1 MPTCWDDVHS
11 APEEGDNDD
20 SSISGSE
27 GLDDDALSVQFR
39 REVTVDTMLAE
50 HREVR
55 ILISLSLQNYY

>member
-1 MPTCWDDVHS
+1 MTVASVALKAWMTMP
-11 APEEGDNDD
+11 
-20 SSISGSE
+20 
-27 GLDDDALSVQFR
+27 LSVQFR